1 MSPRTSAGS
10 TSAQWRLRR
19 VLSVAGAGCAAAL
32 SVALLFTLGNID
44 SVPVFLPWALL
55 GLTAITVWRD
65 DVGLLI
71 LATIVPVASWVGRGW
86 NYYVAWAEALVIA
99 VAAGWFIRAI
109 VRGPR
114 ERDDLDGPV
123 QLVSAI
129 VFASIVVYSAVS
141 NWRLSGNPFGLPF
154 GEMVQHYFVIRGQ
167 GDVVDAGM
175 RLLES
180 MFLFRAASVAARAS
194 PAFTPWLAR
203 CLVTGA
209 TVAGTLNL
217 WRLWEAAQRVS
228 PPLVTFL
235 RYLASVRLN
244 VHYADLNAAGSY
256 FVMVLF
262 VAVGIALLPR
272 HRKWIPA
279 ALIICAALWVTG
291 SRAAFVAGMLAA
303 ILMPL
308 SRRLRQVDARH
319 ARIGLA
325 VTALV
330 LVCTAA
336 TAAYYLPQRTS
347 QSSSLDALRI
357 RWELA
362 KASLRMTASHPVFG
376 VGVGQYYHLSGEF
389 SSPELL
395 RLFPPA
401 RNENAHNNFLQI
413 LAEFGIFGFAAFLWL
428 LLVTAT
434 HVRAGLTARDRD
446 PLRWGIAVGVGA
458 FLLTCLGGHPL
469 LIDEPA
475 FAFWLTLGTAA
486 GWQKTRPRA
495 TALSRT
501 TTFSLAAVLIVLIL
515 IPVRA
520 RQQMAEADMEHMGF
534 GLSLWQ
540 SDPDG
545 VRYRY
550 SSGQS
555 TVFLPADARL
565 VSIPLRV
572 VEKHRTLQVGLRL
585 DGRPAD
591 VVVVPADRW
600 YDLRLPLPPDA
611 SRSRFRRLDLDV
623 SDAHPT
629 GTNILMVGKVV
640 PH

>member
-1 MSPRTSAGS
+1 
-10 TSAQWRLRR
+10 
-19 VLSVAGAGCAAAL
+19 
-32 SVALLFTLGNID
+32 
-44 SVPVFLPWALL
+44 
-55 GLTAITVWRD
+55 
-65 DVGLLI
+65 
-71 LATIVPVASWVGRGW
+71 
-86 NYYVAWAEALVIA
+86 
-99 VAAGWFIRAI
+99 
-109 VRGPR
+109 
-114 ERDDLDGPV
+114 
-123 QLVSAI
+123 
-129 VFASIVVYSAVS
+129 
-141 NWRLSGNPFGLPF
+141 
-154 GEMVQHYFVIRGQ
+154 
-167 GDVVDAGM
+167 M

-180 MFLFRAASVAARAS
+180 LFLFRAASLAARAS
-194 PAFTPWLAR
+194 PAFIPWLAR
-203 CLVTGA
+203 CLVMGA

-217 WRLWEAAQRVS
+217 WRLWEAAERVT

-272 HRKWIPA
+272 HRKWIAA

-303 ILMPL
+303 IVMPI
-308 SRRLRQVDARH
+308 SRRLRQVDAHH

-336 TAAYYLPQRTS
+336 TAAYYLPQRSS

-362 KASLRMTASHPVFG
+362 KASVRMTVSHPVFG
-376 VGVGQYYHLSGEF
+376 VGVGQFYHLSGEF

-413 LAEFGIFGFAAFLWL
+413 LAELGIFGFAAFLWL
-428 LLVTAT
+428 LLVAAT
-434 HVRAGLTARDRD
+434 HVRAGLSARAAD
-446 PLRWGIAVGVGA
+446 PLRWGIAVGLGA

-486 GWQKTRPRA
+486 GWQETRRAAATRLPR
-495 TALSRT
+495 TPT
-501 TTFSLAAVLIVLIL
+501 VSLAAVLIVLIL

-520 RQQMAEADMEHMGF
+520 RQQMAGADMEHMGF

-550 SSGQS
+550 SAGQS

-572 VEKHRTLQVGLRL
+572 VEPHRTIQVRLRL

-591 VVVVPADRW
+591 VVVIPADRW
-600 YDLRLPLPPDA
+600 YELRLPLPAEA

-623 SDAHPT
+623 SDAHPP
-629 GTNILMVGKVV
+629 GTSILMVGKVE